1 MCSSTATQK
10 HPRGSLELCPPQG
23 QGETMA
29 HTMGQSPHPSPSA
42 GRGWTVADQP
52 GTVLPPP
59 CLGCW
64 KSFGSPAACLPL
76 ISTCCSH
83 QRQAADPLP
92 GSWGD
97 PHLLLAPLCSSLP
110 EQPRLSCWSLLSTL
124 TAALLWLKARSLR
137 NAQSL

>member
-10 HPRGSLELCPPQG
+10 HPRGSLELCPLQG

-29 HTMGQSPHPSPSA
+29 HTMRQSPHPSPSA
-42 GRGWTVADQP
+42 GRGWTMADQL

-59 CLGCW
+59 CLCW
-64 KSFGSPAACLPL
+64 KSSGSPAACLPL
-76 ISTCCSH
+76 ISAHCFH

-92 GSWGD
+92 GSQGD

-110 EQPRLSCWSLLSTL
+110 EQPQLSHWSLLSML
-124 TAALLWLKARSLR
+124 MAALLWLKVRSLR
-137 NAQSL
+137 NARSL